1 MKTELA
7 DAVPGQ
13 NHHPHDHGHDHDH
26 DEHEHHEDG
35 HDHNHASGPAEYV
48 RLGVMALIVIASLTG
63 WWRALMDRDWLAFAG
78 TIIGGFPIYREA
90 WENLLKR
97 RMTME
102 LSMTIALLAALA
114 IGQFFTAIV
123 IAFFVLFAE
132 LLEDYTVGGGRKAI
146 EKLIDALPRQVTVRR
161 DGREQQVAVD
171 AISAGETIVI
181 RPGERIPVDGMVTKG
196 SSFVDQSSIT
206 GESLPVEKVEHADV
220 FAGTIN
226 KNGVLEVSVQRV

>member
-7 DAVPGQ
+7 EAVPAQ
-13 NHHPHDHGHDHDH
+13 SQHPQGHGHDHDH
-26 DEHEHHEDG
+26 DEHDHHEQG
-35 HDHNHASGPAEYV
+35 HDHDHPAGPTEYV
-48 RLGVMALIVIASLTG
+48 RLGVMALIVIASITG
-63 WWRALMDRDWLAFAG
+63 WWRSFMDRDWLAFAG
-78 TIIGGFPIYREA
+78 TLIGGFPIYREA

-132 LLEDYTVGGGRKAI
+132 LLEGYTVGGGRKAI

-161 DGREQQVAVD
+161 DGREHQIAAD
-171 AISAGETIVI
+171 ALSPGETIVI
-181 RPGERIPVDGMVTKG
+181 RPGERIPVDGTVIKG
-196 SSFVDQSSIT
+196 
-206 GESLPVEKVEHADV
+206 A
-220 FAGTIN
+220 
-226 KNGVLEVSVQRV
+226 

>member
-1 MKTELA
+1 TELA

-13 NHHPHDHGHDHDH
+13 NQHLQDHSHDHDH
-26 DEHEHHEDG
+26 DEHDRHKDG
-35 HDHNHASGPAEYV
+35 HDHDHASGAAEYV

-63 WWRALMDRDWLAFAG
+63 WWRAFMDRDWLAFAG
-78 TIIGGFPIYREA
+78 TIVGGFPIYKEA

-132 LLEDYTVGGGRKAI
+132 LLEGYTVGGGRKAI

-161 DGREQQVAVD
+161 DGREHQVAVG

-181 RPGERIPVDGMVTKG
+181 RPGERITVDGMVTKG

-206 GESLPVEKVEHADV
+206 GESLPAENGETRDV
-220 FAGTIN
+220 LAGSLT
-226 KNGVLEVSVQRV
+226 KQ